1 MHIFRYINQT
11 LIGFL
16 EILALMNNASTL
28 LGKGGG
34 GGGWGGLSYECDRD
48 ARQIELGSLWL
59 GLTLMNS
66 KLKNTTNYELL

>member
-34 GGGWGGLSYECDRD
+34 GWGGLSYECDRD
-48 ARQIELGSLWL
+48 ARQIELGY
-59 GLTLMNS
+59 
-66 KLKNTTNYELL
+66 LKNTTNYELL

>member
-34 GGGWGGLSYECDRD
+34 GGGGDSPMNVIG
-48 ARQIELGSLWL
+48 
-59 GLTLMNS
+59 TLVR
-66 KLKNTTNYELL
+66 

>member
-34 GGGWGGLSYECDRD
+34 GGGVGCGENSPMNV
-48 ARQIELGSLWL
+48 IG
-59 GLTLMNS
+59 TLVR
-66 KLKNTTNYELL
+66 

>member
-16 EILALMNNASTL
+16 EILVLMNNASTL

-34 GGGWGGLSYECDRD
+34 GGGEDSPMNVIG
-48 ARQIELGSLWL
+48 
-59 GLTLMNS
+59 TLVR
-66 KLKNTTNYELL
+66 

>member
-34 GGGWGGLSYECDRD
+34 GWGGLSYECDRD
-48 ARQIELGSLWL
+48 ARQI
-59 GLTLMNS
+59 
-66 KLKNTTNYELL
+66 

>member
-1 MHIFRYINQT
+1 MPPHCSER
-11 LIGFL
+11 GV
-16 EILALMNNASTL
+16 
-28 LGKGGG
+28 GG

>member
-16 EILALMNNASTL
+16 EILALMNNSSTL

-34 GGGWGGLSYECDRD
+34 GGGGLSYECDRD
-48 ARQIELGSLWL
+48 ARQIE
-59 GLTLMNS
+59 
-66 KLKNTTNYELL
+66 

>member
-34 GGGWGGLSYECDRD
+34 GGGGEDSPMNVIG
-48 ARQIELGSLWL
+48 
-59 GLTLMNS
+59 TLVR
-66 KLKNTTNYELL
+66 

>member
-28 LGKGGG
+28 LGKGGW
-34 GGGWGGLSYECDRD
+34 GWGGLSYECDRD

>member
-28 LGKGGG
+28 LGKGGVG
-34 GGGWGGLSYECDRD
+34 GGGGEDSPMNVIG
-48 ARQIELGSLWL
+48 
-59 GLTLMNS
+59 TLVR
-66 KLKNTTNYELL
+66 

>member
-34 GGGWGGLSYECDRD
+34 EDSPMNVIG
-48 ARQIELGSLWL
+48 
-59 GLTLMNS
+59 TLVR
-66 KLKNTTNYELL
+66 

>member
-16 EILALMNNASTL
+16 EILALMNNSSTL

-34 GGGWGGLSYECDRD
+34 GGGEDSPMNVIG
-48 ARQIELGSLWL
+48 
-59 GLTLMNS
+59 TLVS
-66 KLKNTTNYELL
+66 

>member
-34 GGGWGGLSYECDRD
+34 GGGGGEDSPMNV
-48 ARQIELGSLWL
+48 IG
-59 GLTLMNS
+59 TLVR
-66 KLKNTTNYELL
+66 

>member
-28 LGKGGG
+28 LGKGGW
-34 GGGWGGLSYECDRD
+34 GGGWGGEDSPMNV
-48 ARQIELGSLWL
+48 IG
-59 GLTLMNS
+59 TLVR
-66 KLKNTTNYELL
+66 

>member
-34 GGGWGGLSYECDRD
+34 GGEDSP
-48 ARQIELGSLWL
+48 
-59 GLTLMNS
+59 MNVIGA
-66 KLKNTTNYELL
+66 LVRYN